1 MKKTFL
7 TNMLP
12 MIAAAV
18 LAARTAATTLLQHPT
33 TLFLFRNKLPKTTK
47 PRQSRSQ
54 SQSAGM
60 PTRSPRQRLTKVRF
74 RRNSRLATGS

>member
-54 SQSAGM
+54 SLSAGM
-60 PTRSPRQRLTKVRF
+60 PRSPRRRLMKVLSL
-74 RRNSRLATGS
+74 RNLRLATGS